1 MSQLE
6 RGEQKRAGSN
16 EDNVNEK
23 TDSNIEIELA
33 HGLSTLPNSIDETTK
48 TTVSALSEADNNP
61 FFIPNLTFTP
71 SEESKVIRIL
81 DTRLFPWVLLTTF
94 VLNMDRT
101 NLSNAISDNLPKDLG
116 FTTNTVNLGTA
127 IYSVLFSLACLGGAV
142 VCKIVH
148 PARWIP
154 FSMFCWGLVTMS
166 HALIKDKGGY
176 LTVIAVTEGGVIPAT
191 LIYLGSFYRSTELAT
206 RLAWF
211 WGIQT
216 IASAVSGLM
225 ASGLLQLQGVSGLE
239 GWKWLFLVDGI
250 ITVVVAVLTWY
261 VFYLP
266 RNATLTKGGIRGWK
280 PWFDERQVRIAVTR
294 IVQDDPSKRLY
305 EQRVHWE
312 DVKDAATDLGLWG
325 HLLITA
331 VGLTPT
337 TPLGVYL
344 PSVIKTFNFSI
355 FVANALT
362 APPYILQCCTTVL
375 FIWHSDRIGERGF
388 HGAFGATWQLVGW
401 ILLRC
406 LPSDA
411 SKGVKYFAA
420 LLVAC
425 WPYTHPL
432 NIAWM
437 SENTGQVVLLLPSLI
452 GKRTLASGCVIF
464 AANIYGVWGSQIYQ
478 AKDAP
483 DYRTGNTINIVFAGT
498 AVCLWFVQKGYYK
511 YRNARNAKVWA
522 ELGEDARKRE
532 EISQEVEGNRSVL
545 FRFTT

>member
-1 MSQLE
+1 MSQLKG
-6 RGEQKRAGSN
+6 GEQKRAGSN

-23 TDSNIEIELA
+23 TNSNVEIELA

-48 TTVSALSEADNNP
+48 TTISALSEADNNP
-61 FFIPNLTFTP
+61 FFIPSLAFTP

-211 WGIQT
+211 WGVQT

-266 RNATLTKGGIRGWK
+266 RNATLTKGGIRGWR
-280 PWFDERQVRIAVTR
+280 PWFNERQVRIAVTR
-294 IVQDDPSKRLY
+294 IVRDDPSKRLY

-325 HLLITA
+325 HLLITT

-344 PSVIKTFNFSI
+344 PSVIKTFDFSI

-362 APPYILQCCTTVL
+362 APPYILQCCMTVL
-375 FIWHSDRIGERGF
+375 FIWHSDRIRERGF
-388 HGAFGATWQLVGW
+388 HGAFGAIWQLVGW

-406 LPSDA
+406 LPSNT

-437 SENTGQVVLLLPSLI
+437 SENTGQVALLLRSLI

-483 DYRTGNTINIVFAGT
+483 DYHTGNTINIVFAGT

-511 YRNARNAKVWA
+511 YRNARNVRVWA

-532 EISQEVEGNRSVL
+532 EMLQEEEGNRSIL

>member
-33 HGLSTLPNSIDETTK
+33 HGLSTLPTSIDETTK
-48 TTVSALSEADNNP
+48 TIVSALSEADNNP

-191 LIYLGSFYRSTELAT
+191 LIYLGSFYRSTEHAT

-250 ITVVVAVLTWY
+250 ITVVVAVLTW
-261 VFYLP
+261 FYLP

-280 PWFDERQVRIAVTR
+280 PWFNERQVRIAVTR
-294 IVQDDPSKRLY
+294 IVRDDPSKRLY

-388 HGAFGATWQLVGW
+388 HGAFGAIWQLVGW

-406 LPSDA
+406 LPSDT

-483 DYRTGNTINIVFAGT
+483 DYHTGNTINIVFAGT
-498 AVCLWFVQKGYYK
+498 AVCLWFVQKGFYK
-511 YRNARNAKVWA
+511 YRNARNARVWA
-522 ELGEDARKRE
+522 ELGEDAQKRE
-532 EISQEVEGNRSVL
+532 EMLQEKEGNRSML

>member
-1 MSQLE
+1 MSSPVPPQTLE
-6 RGEQKRAGSN
+6 DGQHERVQSSFNDAKVEEKPDTPEIIEASDATKISN
-16 EDNVNEK
+16 SD
-23 TDSNIEIELA
+23 
-33 HGLSTLPNSIDETTK
+33 TL
-48 TTVSALSEADNNP
+48 SALSDADNP
-61 FFIPNLTFTP
+61 LFIPNLTYTQA
-71 SEESKVIRIL
+71 EEAKIIRIL

-101 NLSNAISDNLPKDLG
+101 NLSNAVSDNLPEDLG
-116 FTTNTVNLGTA
+116 FTTDTVNLGTA
-127 IYSVLFSLACLGGAV
+127 IYSVLFSLACLSGAV

-166 HALIKDKGGY
+166 HALIQNRGGF

-211 WGIQT
+211 WGVQN

-250 ITVVVAVLTWY
+250 ITVIVAVLTW
-261 VFYLP
+261 FYLP
-266 RNATLTKGGIRGWK
+266 RNAALTKGGIRGLK
-280 PWFDERQVRIAVTR
+280 PWFDARQVRIAVTR
-294 IVQDDPSKRLY
+294 IVRDDPSKRLY
-305 EQRVHWE
+305 EQHVHWA
-312 DVKDAATDLGLWG
+312 DVKDAVTDLGLWG

-337 TPLGVYL
+337 SPLGVYL
-344 PSVIKTFNFSI
+344 PSVIKTFNFSV

-362 APPYILQCCTTVL
+362 APPYILQCCTSVL
-375 FIWHSDRIGERGF
+375 FIWHSDKVRERGF

-411 SKGVKYFAA
+411 SKGVKYIAA
-420 LLVAC
+420 LIVAC

-437 SENTGQVVLLLPSLI
+437 SENTGSI
-452 GKRTLASGCVIF
+452 GKRTLASGSVIF

-483 DYRTGNTINIVFAGT
+483 EYHTGNTINIIFAAT
-498 AVCLWFVQKGYYK
+498 AVCLWFGQKLYYN
-511 YRNARNAKVWA
+511 RQNAKNKRVWKRLGDA
-522 ELGEDARKRE
+522 ERKKE
-532 EISQEVEGNRSVL
+532 EMEVENKGNNSVL
-545 FRFTT
+545 FTFTS